1 MSRQIQIAAIALLAF
16 GALGLGLLG
25 ADAAGLG
32 GNVIPTPTSTPTATA
47 TPPRLPAPAWRIN
60 LSAAPDE
67 IVCDGQHASR
77 VTVQVFGPDGN
88 PVPDGTPV
96 YFATVGR
103 PGFVSPPV
111 ATTHF
116 GLAKTD
122 AGAYLNPQAPF
133 EPFSVQIDTSRI
145 EATLRVLCL
154 PPGAGGCDVPS
165 SPPQV
170 SPPDVSPPQQSSP
183 PQPTCVP
190 PQSPP
195 ECVPPASP
203 PQNVSPP
210 CRTPTPTP
218 QFSPPPCGVPSPPL
232 GTPDCATSTPTPCG
246 VTSPPFG
253 TPPCGGVDVCLIPI
267 PPFPPL
273 PCDTPTPTP
282 TPGIATDICLPP
294 PFGTLPCD
302 TPTPTPTP
310 APAGIFWAIDCD
322 LSTAG
327 IESQCEV
334 PLGTGSLDVGV
345 ILGNAGALTPHV
357 AAFNFVVHDPDT
369 GRLDPAPG
377 LDLDR
382 NSNPDLDESDMI
394 GPWYCGLP
402 APNIDTGQDG
412 PGTAASFLSCFNPA
426 DVSNLPV
433 LGPGGLRLAKVHY
446 NFPAGAEP
454 GSVLLTL
461 SEAAVADAGGAD
473 MGGCPGEGGLPV
485 IPCLPAKINL
495 VPQPATATATAT
507 ATPAPCTGDVNGDRK
522 VNVIDLVAVTQHLG
536 KRPPDLRFDV
546 NHDGKLNSLDLVLVI
561 KNMGKR
567 C

>member
-1 MSRQIQIAAIALLAF
+1 MSRKIQIAAIALLAF

-32 GNVIPTPTSTPTATA
+32 GNVLPTPTSTPTATA

-88 PVPDGTPV
+88 PVPDGAPV
-96 YFATVGR
+96 YFGTIGR
-103 PGFVSPPV
+103 AGFVSPPV
-111 ATTHF
+111 ATTHS

-133 EPFSVQIDTSRI
+133 EPFSVQIDTGRI

-154 PPGAGGCDVPS
+154 PPSAGGCDVPRS
-165 SPPQV
+165 QPQV
-170 SPPDVSPPQQSSP
+170 SPPDVSPPQQGSP
-183 PQPTCVP
+183 PQPTCAP

-195 ECVPPASP
+195 ECAPPQSP

-210 CRTPTPTP
+210 CPTPTPTP
-218 QFSPPPCGVPSPPL
+218 QFSPPPCGVPSPPF
-232 GTPDCATSTPTPCG
+232 GTPDCATPTPTPCG

-253 TPPCGGVDVCLIPI
+253 TPPCGEIV
-267 PPFPPL
+267 
-273 PCDTPTPTP
+273 PCFISATPDATQSCFTPTP

-294 PFGTLPCD
+294 PLGTLPCD

-310 APAGIFWAIDCD
+310 ALTGIFWAIDCD
-322 LSTAG
+322 LSASG
-327 IESQCEV
+327 VQSECDV
-334 PLGTGSLDVGV
+334 PLGTSSLDVGV
-345 ILGNAGALTPHV
+345 VLGNAGALTPHV
-357 AAFNFVVHDPDT
+357 AAFNFLLHNPDT
-369 GRLDPAPG
+369 GRLDPPPG
-377 LDLDR
+377 ADLDR
-382 NSNPDLDESDMI
+382 NGNPDLDESAMI
-394 GPWYCGLP
+394 GPWQCGLP
-402 APNIDTGQDG
+402 PPDNDTGQDG
-412 PGTAASFLSCFNPA
+412 PSAAASFLSCFNVA
-426 DVSNLPV
+426 DLSNLPV
-433 LGPGGLRLAKVHY
+433 LGPGGLRLAKVRY
-446 NFPAGAEP
+446 DIPAGAGP

-461 SEAAVADAGGAD
+461 SQVAVSDTDGAD
-473 MGGCPGEGGLPV
+473 MATCPGDGFLPEV
-485 IPCLPAKINL
+485 PCLPAKINL
-495 VPQPATATATAT
+495 VPLPATATVTAT
-507 ATPAPCTGDVNGDRK
+507 ATPAACVGDVNGDGK

-546 NHDGKLNSLDLVLVI
+546 NHDGKLNSLDLILVI
-561 KNMGKR
+561 RNMRKR